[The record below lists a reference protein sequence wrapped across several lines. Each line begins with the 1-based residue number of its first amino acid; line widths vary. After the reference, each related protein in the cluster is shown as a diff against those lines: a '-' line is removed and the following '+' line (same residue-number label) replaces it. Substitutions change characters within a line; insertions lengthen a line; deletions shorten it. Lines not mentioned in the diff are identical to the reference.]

1 VISPTEASARILAAI
16 SPLEM
21 ESVPLSQALGRYAA
35 GPVLATR
42 PLPSCDFSAM
52 DGYAIHAA
60 DCGGTPSLD
69 VTGEHAAGSATML
82 TVQPGHAIRIFTGAP
97 IPQQTGAVIMQ
108 EDVDA
113 TSHPPRIQVREPA
126 VLGEFIRR
134 AGADVCPGQI
144 LLPQGERCHAG
155 HLGLLAAQ
163 GMPTVNVV
171 RRPTVGILTTGSE
184 LIPPGTEPTHA
195 GQIFNSN
202 GPLLQALLQQHQ
214 LADSITLAHAPDDLP
229 MLQQTMEQLLASVS
243 VLICIGGVSV
253 GDHDLVK
260 PALTNLGVS
269 TDFWRVA
276 MKPGKPFLFGQQG
289 RKFIFGLPGNPVSA
303 YVTAFLLV
311 LPALRK
317 LAGAAHPAPPLTR
330 AILGSAMENR
340 DARQTYFRG
349 RWVPADGKF
358 SPLGLQESHALY
370 GLSQANALLAIPPH
384 TKLEAGSAVEIL
396 LL

>member
-1 VISPTEASARILAAI
+1 VISPADASARILAAI
-16 SPLEM
+16 SPLEI
-21 ESVPLSQALGRYAA
+21 ESVPLSKALGRYAS

-60 DCGGTPSLD
+60 DCGATPCLK
-69 VTGEHAAGSATML
+69 VTGEHAAGNSTML
-82 TVQPGHAIRIFTGAP
+82 TVQPGQAIRIFTGAP
-97 IPQQTGAVIMQ
+97 IPHQTGAVIMQ

-113 TSHPPRIQVREPA
+113 ISQPHHIQVREPA

-144 LLPQGERCHAG
+144 LLPAGEQCHAG
-155 HLGLLAAQ
+155 HIGLLAAQ
-163 GMPTVNVV
+163 GLQTINVT

-184 LIPPGTEPTHA
+184 LIPPGTQPTHV
-195 GQIFNSN
+195 GQIYNSN
-202 GPLLQALLQQHQ
+202 GPLLQALLLQHQ
-214 LADSITLAHAPDDLP
+214 LADTITLAHAADDLP
-229 MLQQTMEQLLASVS
+229 ALQQTMEQLLASVS

-260 PALTNLGVS
+260 PALANLGVS

-276 MKPGKPFLFGQQG
+276 MKPGKPFLFGQQSG
-289 RKFIFGLPGNPVSA
+289 KYIFGLPGNPVSA

-317 LAGAAHPAPPLTR
+317 LAGAANPTPKTTR
-330 AILGSAMENR
+330 AILGTALENR

-349 RWVPADGKF
+349 RWDATAGYF
-358 SPLGLQESHALY
+358 TPLGLQESHALF
-370 GLSQANALLAIPPH
+370 GLSLANALLAIPPG
-384 TKLEAGSAVEIL
+384 TQLDEGSCVDVL